1 MKQFETLTFNE
12 TWPCKISI
20 LKIAPWASKISSK
33 KFTHLV
39 DIHTMLRQ
47 INAWCMGEYPGATSP
62 LFLCLTYKSRITKK
76 IFYQHEEWYIT
87 RIAKIGTLHRNLNKW
102 WCIIFVLNDCISFVT
117 NIIALPSN
125 SSLWDFNETQRFR
138 AHLILTFRLRN
149 WKKFIQCNS
158 VTTTIRSPWDMV
170 IWVICWIAQIIGK
183 TMIL

>member
-1 MKQFETLTFNE
+1 MRN
-12 TWPCKISI
+12 
-20 LKIAPWASKISSK
+20 
-33 KFTHLV
+33 
-39 DIHTMLRQ
+39 DIF
-47 INAWCMGEYPGATSP
+47 C
-62 LFLCLTYKSRITKK
+62 
-76 IFYQHEEWYIT
+76 IT

-170 IWVICWIAQIIGK
+170 IWVICWIAQINDDFIIIVD
-183 TMIL
+183 ILVSILNSTKENLFIANFTRYTKRNITYL